1 MSPDYDQDPSEEQRL
16 AWSQQQNDLKKQ
28 LVLEDSL
35 SFDTT
40 TLADLKYV
48 GGVDLSFPLGDHENA
63 VACLV
68 VMRMPDLQIVY
79 KEFLQT
85 KLHLPYISGY
95 LAFREV
101 EPLMELIQQLKT
113 NKPDLYPQ
121 VILVDGN
128 GLLHP
133 RQFGIAS
140 HLGVLCNT
148 PTIGVAKN
156 FLVIPSEFDDMAA
169 IKSQYKQALHKKGDH
184 FELAGAASGSIY
196 GTALRTSDNAVNPVF
211 VSQGHLITLASA
223 VNVVLA
229 TCPKHRIPEPIRAA
243 DLESRAYIRNN
254 SGPLQ

>member
-16 AWSQQQNDLKKQ
+16 AWSQQQNHLRKQ
-28 LVLEDSL
+28 LVLEDRL
-35 SFDTT
+35 SFETV

-48 GGVDLSFPLGDHENA
+48 GGVDLSFPLGDDENA

-113 NKPDLYPQ
+113 HQPELYPQ

-156 FLVIPSEFDDMAA
+156 FLVIPSELDDMAA
-169 IKSQYKQALHKKGDH
+169 IKSQYKEALHKKGDDYR
-184 FELAGAASGSIY
+184 LVGATSGSIY
-196 GTALRTSDNAVNPVF
+196 GTALRTSENAVNPVF
-211 VSQGHLITLASA
+211 VSQGHLITLDSA
-223 VNVVLA
+223 IKVVLA

-243 DLESRAYIRNN
+243 DLESRAYIRN
-254 SGPLQ
+254 SSSLQ

>member
-1 MSPDYDQDPSEEQRL
+1 MSADYDQNPSEEQRL

-28 LVLEDSL
+28 LVLEDGL

-113 NKPDLYPQ
+113 NQPDLYPQ

-169 IKSQYKQALHKKGDH
+169 IKSQYKQALHKKGDR
-184 FELAGAASGSIY
+184 FELVGAASGSTY

-243 DLESRAYIRNN
+243 DLESRAYIRK
-254 SGPLQ
+254 SGSLQ

>member
-1 MSPDYDQDPSEEQRL
+1 MRKDYDQDPSEEQRL

-28 LVLEDSL
+28 LALDDSRL
-35 SFDTT
+35 SFETA
-40 TLADLKYV
+40 TLTDLKYV

-68 VMRMPDLQIVY
+68 VMQMPDLQVVY

-101 EPLMELIQQLKT
+101 EPLMELIRQLKA
-113 NKPDLYPQ
+113 NQPELYP
-121 VILVDGN
+121 
-128 GLLHP
+128 
-133 RQFGIAS
+133 QFGIAS
-140 HLGVLCNT
+140 HLGVLCDT

-169 IKSQYKQALHKKGDH
+169 IKSQYKEALHKKGDD
-184 FELAGAASGSIY
+184 FKLVGATSGSIY

-211 VSQGHLITLASA
+211 VSQGHLITLETAIK
-223 VNVVLA
+223 VVLA

-243 DLESRAYIRNN
+243 DLESRAYIRTN
-254 SGPLQ
+254 SSLLQ